1 MTSAP
6 NSAIEIT
13 PDAATRPGVLRIFIA
28 RQILTMDESLPTAT
42 AVGVIDDRIVA
53 VGDLA
58 SMAPWRAGREVVV
71 DERLKDMVLMPGF
84 IDNHVHPFL
93 GGPCNFCAKTASRP
107 MNPPGLSSAQVKLS
121 PAWAGVSCMPMS
133 CPQCR

>member
-6 NSAIEIT
+6 ISAIEIT

-93 GGPCNFCAKTASRP
+93 GALLTP
-107 MNPPGLSSAQVKLS
+107 MEIIAPEAWRMEGGRMAPAANTPAPP
-121 PAWAGVSCMPMS
+121 P
-133 CPQCR
+133 